1 MATDRQQRPEGEP
14 AESLRRLG
22 KFQIVKKLGAGGMG
36 AVFLATDTE
45 LKRPVALKVLP
56 KDRTDN
62 PRLVRRFKAEAQA
75 VATLRHENIVAI
87 YEAGEIDGYPYLALE
102 YVDGTDLQTLIQKR
116 GVVPPKRSLKIIR
129 QVADALQHAY
139 EKNIVHRD
147 IKPSNLLVKTDGTC
161 KLTDLGLARS
171 IDETLDTSI
180 TRAGTTVGTVD
191 YISPEQACDSKAADI
206 RSDIY
211 SLGCTW
217 YHMLTGKPPFSE
229 GDLQAKIRAHLNSP
243 PPNPRQLNPNVPE
256 AYVAVMHQMMAKDPR
271 DRYQTPAELI
281 ADLDKVAGVARS
293 LRSELFD
300 EPVAPESPEEYEAWG
315 EPPPESVPT
324 PGSKPKRSE
333 EPRSPEPRSPSSARG
348 GEEEAPVPVP
358 QKMPIRQP
366 GKPVPEGASAPRRRR
381 AAPHDREE
389 GELASTEGEAKSRRL
404 PRGREKA
411 PASLSVDVD
420 FTRVLLIGG
429 IVVAVLGLFWW
440 AFSRGTSWSTPSV
453 AAPRPE
459 ERPPPPVVPVEPEPP
474 PVAEQPAGPPRA
486 EAQILAGDSSAVS
499 RQGVIFAGTDDL
511 GNPESAVMRRLVPD
525 WVYAL
530 RNAGTEGLP
539 RVTVSLNPTAGALG
553 SLNAAIKHSFARAR
567 VVELAGS
574 GPFPLDPE
582 VIQNVDRLVIRA
594 AAGSEPLILFRGAPA
609 RAEQGYL
616 HLKGGV
622 LELEGVHLLLAAPPD
637 APPRTF
643 LSVDAGTIVL
653 RRCTATQGEVSGPAV
668 LCRAAESDASP
679 FPARV
684 LLEESLV
691 RGSRLT
697 AVSGRG
703 DRVDVIVGG
712 SLLASGSG
720 AVIDVEVR
728 SAAAAPVPAS
738 SEPAAVGEAPGGAA
752 AASSGT
758 PRADDRHSAV
768 RLLGS
773 VVVAGENA
781 VTLRQPSSLTLA
793 RCDVLVR
800 RSILVG
806 GDDAVLLALPEW
818 PIRATTVSGQPRA
831 AQLQW
836 QQERSYLAGWPA
848 LVRVGESEN
857 VETIAD
863 AAGWQLFWG
872 VPLETASYSPEAL
885 ALGRK
890 EILRI
895 DEGLCRSWAALVPAE
910 VASGTTVGLAQGLP
924 SPPAAL
930 EQHLVLSS
938 RPQLPAGYVELGPP
952 VGKVVRVD
960 LRGLKRNLNEFLN
973 SAEVPDGAHVQLSG
987 IGLVTIPPLRLRG
1000 KSLRLEFLQGGEGAP
1015 LVLRPEAGGTDT
1027 PEAALV
1033 VEQGRLDLIGARI
1046 QATPSRTRNAPARL
1060 ILVRG
1065 GDVTLRNCWIE
1076 GPLRPDAPEEPLV
1089 EWVRSEPSANRQ
1101 FGYIADTY
1109 FLGSQPLL
1117 AADVDR
1123 RLLIVHNSILATR
1136 SEGLILRTHL
1146 GAAAVEPALAGWA
1159 VVQHCTFLIGTRALR
1174 LMGNPTGRDAP
1185 AAHIECTACVFA
1197 PGPGTDVEAA
1207 AVLAHPERMTAGNL
1221 FDWWERRNGY
1231 APGLKRYRQ
1240 PSASGTSGAN
1250 SEPQDFSRDWVGF
1263 WTASH
1268 VDGPVTGP
1276 NGVLFKT
1283 LVTSLEGISPPVLEL
1298 MPSCA
1303 AARSAP
1309 DGGPIGARVDR
1320 IGPAG
1325 MLRGT
1330 STPPPGSP
1338 TPAAPGL
1345 PPRVDF

>member
-1 MATDRQQRPEGEP
+1 MATDRQHPPAGES

-75 VATLRHENIVAI
+75 VATLRHDNIVAI

-147 IKPSNLLVKTDGTC
+147 IKPSNLLVKSDGAC

-217 YHMLTGKPPFSE
+217 YHMLTGEPPFNE

-243 PPNPRQLNPNVPE
+243 PPNPRQLNPNIPE

-300 EPVAPESPEEYEAWG
+300 EPVGSESPEEYEAWG
-315 EPPPESVPT
+315 EPPASSAPPSP
-324 PGSKPKRSE
+324 SKAKRPE
-333 EPRSPEPRSPSSARG
+333 EPRPQGKRSPHAALE
-348 GEEEAPVPVP
+348 GEEETPVHVP
-358 QKMPIRQP
+358 QKLPIRQR
-366 GKPVPEGASAPRRRR
+366 GKTAPEEKSTSRRRR
-381 AAPHDREE
+381 TAPHDLEA
-389 GELASTEGEAKSRRL
+389 GELAVSGAGEAQPRRL
-404 PRGREKA
+404 PPGRQKV
-411 PASLSVDVD
+411 PTSLSIDVD
-420 FTRVLLIGG
+420 FMRVFLIGG
-429 IVVAVLGLFWW
+429 IVLAVLGLFWW

-453 AAPRPE
+453 AAPRPDA
-459 ERPPPPVVPVEPEPP
+459 PAPP
-474 PVAEQPAGPPRA
+474 PVAPEEPAPPPAQPPVGPPRA
-486 EAQILAGDSSAVS
+486 EAQILAGDPEGIV
-499 RQGVIFAGTDDL
+499 RTGIVVAGTDDL
-511 GNPESAVMRRLVPD
+511 ENPDSAAMRRLVPD

-530 RNAGTEGLP
+530 RHAGAEGLP
-539 RVTVSLNPTAGALG
+539 IVTVSLSPKAGALG
-553 SLNAAIKHSFARAR
+553 SLNAALKHSFARSR
-567 VVELAGS
+567 VIELSGP

-582 VIQNVDRLVIRA
+582 VLQNVDRVVIRA
-594 AAGSEPLILFRGAPA
+594 AEGSQPLVLFRGVPA
-609 RAEQGYL
+609 QTEQGFL

-622 LELEGVHLLLAAPPD
+622 LELEGLHLLLASPPD

-643 LSVDAGTIVL
+643 LSVEAGTIVL
-653 RRCTATQGEVSGPAV
+653 RRCTATQGEVSGPAI
-668 LCRAAESDASP
+668 LCRAVESNTIP
-679 FPARV
+679 YPARV

-691 RGSRLT
+691 RGRRLT

-703 DRVDVIVGG
+703 DRVDVLAAG

-720 AVIDVEVR
+720 PAIDVEVR
-728 SAAAAPVPAS
+728 AAASPTAGAATSPAVGAAPEGTGAAAPTATGSTP
-738 SEPAAVGEAPGGAA
+738 PAA
-752 AASSGT
+752 
-758 PRADDRHSAV
+758 DRRSAV

-773 VVVAGENA
+773 VLVSGGSA
-781 VTLRQPSSLTLA
+781 VTLRQPSSPTLA

-806 GDDAVLLALPEW
+806 GGEAVLLDLPDW
-818 PIRATTVSGQPRA
+818 PVRATSLSGQPRA

-836 QQERSYLAGWPA
+836 QQERSFLAGWPA
-848 LVRVGESEN
+848 LVRVGGEGE

-863 AAGWQLFWG
+863 AAGWQSFWG
-872 VPLETASYSPEAL
+872 APLETGSYAPEAPATDL
-885 ALGRK
+885 R

-895 DEGLCRSWAALVPAE
+895 DEQSARALAAHVPTE
-910 VASGTTVGLAQGLP
+910 VAAGTTVGLSQGLP
-924 SPPAAL
+924 VPPASL
-930 EQHLVLSS
+930 ERHLLLSS
-938 RPQLPAGYVELGPP
+938 RPQLPAGFVDLGPP
-952 VGKVVRVD
+952 EGGLLRVD
-960 LRGLKRNLNEFLN
+960 LRGLKKNLNDYLN
-973 SAEVPDGAHVQLSG
+973 SAEVPDRAHVQLTG
-987 IGLVTIPPLRLRG
+987 IGLVGIPPLRLRG

-1015 LVLRPEAGGTDT
+1015 LVLRPEAGRTDA
-1027 PEAALV
+1027 PEAAIV
-1033 VEQGRLDLIGARI
+1033 VEGGRLDLIGARI
-1046 QATPSRTRNAPARL
+1046 QATPSRTRNAPPRL
-1060 ILVRG
+1060 ILVREG
-1065 GDVTLRNCWIE
+1065 HLTLRHCWIE

-1089 EWVRSEPSANRQ
+1089 EWVRGEQSANRQ
-1101 FGYIADTY
+1101 FAYVADTH

-1123 RLLIVHNSILATR
+1123 RLLFVHNSIFATR
-1136 SEGLILRTHL
+1136 GEGLILRTHL
-1146 GAAAVEPALAGWA
+1146 GAVAVEPAQAGWV
-1159 VVQHCTFLIGTRALR
+1159 VVQNSTFLIGTRGWR
-1174 LMGNPTGRDAP
+1174 LVGNPTGRESP
-1185 AAHIECTACVFA
+1185 AVHVECTACVFA
-1197 PGPGTDVEAA
+1197 PAPGGAGEAA
-1207 AVLAHPERMTAGNL
+1207 VVLAHPERMTADNL
-1221 FDWWERRNGY
+1221 FDWWEQRNGY
-1231 APGLKRYRQ
+1231 APGLKRFRQ
-1240 PSASGTSGAN
+1240 TTAAEIA
-1250 SEPQDFSRDWVGF
+1250 EPQDFTRDWVAF
-1263 WTASH
+1263 WTPSR
-1268 VDGPVTGP
+1268 VDGPITGP

-1283 LVTSLEGISPPVLEL
+1283 LVASLEGLSPPMLEL
-1298 MPSCA
+1298 MPTCA
-1303 AARSAP
+1303 AARAAP

-1320 IGPAG
+1320 IGPG
-1325 MLRGT
+1325 GVLRGT
-1330 STPPPGSP
+1330 SPPTPGSP
-1338 TPAAPGL
+1338 SPVAPGL